1 MIEYHGRHLPL
12 GLDSIKAYELCL
24 RAAGKIGGVVLPATN
39 WAICKI
45 PHKWSIEISRKTE
58 ERLLNEVFAQLE
70 GLGFKLVVLLSGHY
84 PVPQVLITK
93 KVADRFMQGS
103 AMKILA
109 TNDYELALDIGY
121 YGDHAAM
128 WETSILSSLRPDLV
142 KLDKLKGGEARYMNW
157 IAGADPRALASPE
170 LGKKIIDRIIRN
182 LSREI
187 TSVMAGAEINNMEA
201 HREWAELYYTRPLQ
215 FVDGSLRNTRG
226 GARFDVFFDTPEPEK
241 QSYFVTRVL
250 PLRVD
255 GEIVPRDQIEV
266 HDHQGLKWQAAK
278 VTPYEGFY
286 LSPVAFS
293 ADKFARVPMQATFV
307 LQGMKLSPGEHRVS
321 VGLELGGVVKTRVR
335 HRGAVK
341 GKKTRG

>member
-1 MIEYHGRHLPL
+1 
-12 GLDSIKAYELCL
+12 
-24 RAAGKIGGVVLPATN
+24 
-39 WAICKI
+39 
-45 PHKWSIEISRKTE
+45 
-58 ERLLNEVFAQLE
+58 
-70 GLGFKLVVLLSGHY
+70 
-84 PVPQVLITK
+84 
-93 KVADRFMQGS
+93 
-103 AMKILA
+103 
-109 TNDYELALDIGY
+109 
-121 YGDHAAM
+121 
-128 WETSILSSLRPDLV
+128 
-142 KLDKLKGGEARYMNW
+142 
-157 IAGADPRALASPE
+157 
-170 LGKKIIDRIIRN
+170 
-182 LSREI
+182 
-187 TSVMAGAEINNMEA
+187 MEA

-341 GKKTRG
+341 GKKA